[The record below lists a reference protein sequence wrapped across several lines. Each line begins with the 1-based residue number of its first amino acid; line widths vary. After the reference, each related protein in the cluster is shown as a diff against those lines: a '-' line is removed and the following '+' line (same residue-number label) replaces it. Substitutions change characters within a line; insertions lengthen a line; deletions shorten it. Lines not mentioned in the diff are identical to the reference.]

1 MTFTDYVFEF
11 SSKLN
16 KTAIIDKREIGYD
29 ELYSKILTITEKIKK
44 GGFNKEDKILLISD
58 NSAFFI
64 ESYFGIIKSGCICV
78 PLNPTVSIEDIKYI
92 IDKCE
97 IKLILMQK
105 KFLSKLSEVIND
117 GIETYTE
124 EILDDSFIN
133 CKGNEILETD
143 ESNIEIDYKND
154 VAVILFTSGSTA
166 KPKGVMLTHHNLH
179 YNTNSIIQYFKLVS
193 DDRMEVVLPF
203 YYCFGTSLLHT
214 HLRVGGSLVINNRFM
229 FPETVLEDINRYK
242 CTGFAGVPSNYQIL
256 LRKSSMIN
264 KNFPSLRY
272 IAQAGGKLPDVFI
285 NELKQV
291 LEGVDI
297 YIMYGQTEATARLS
311 YLPPYKLKGK
321 LGSIGKGIPGTELKV
336 LNKEGKE
343 VSVGEIGEI
352 VAFGGNIMKGY
363 FKDDEETH
371 KVLRNGF
378 LYTGDLATVDDDGYI
393 YVVSREKHIIKSGG
407 NRISPKEIE
416 DVLVEIT
423 GVVEAAVI
431 PVQDSLLGEAIKAF
445 VVLNDD
451 KHINDERIDE
461 KFVIRYCKEKLPSY
475 KIPKYVV
482 FLDVLPKNSSGK
494 VMIGELRHYQEN
506 NPKK

>member
-11 SSKLN
+11 SSNLS
-16 KTAIIDKREIGYD
+16 KTAVIDKREIRYD
-29 ELYSKILTITEKIKK
+29 ELYSKILTITEEIKK
-44 GGFNKEDKILLISD
+44 RVFNKDDKILLISE
-58 NSAFFI
+58 NSTFFI

-78 PLNPTVSIEDIKYI
+78 PVNPTVSIQDIKYI
-92 IDKCE
+92 IDTCE
-97 IKLILMQK
+97 VKLIFMQK
-105 KFLSKLSEVIND
+105 KFLSKLREVVD
-117 GIETYTE
+117 ESIEVYTE
-124 EILDDSFIN
+124 ETLENSFIN
-133 CKGNEILETD
+133 YKSNESLVVD
-143 ESNIEIDYKND
+143 KSNTEVDYKTD

-193 DDRMEVVLPF
+193 DDRIEVVLPF

-256 LRKSSMIN
+256 LRKSSMKN
-264 KNFPSLRY
+264 RNFPSLRY
-272 IAQAGGKLPDVFI
+272 VAQAGGKLPDVFI
-285 NELKQV
+285 NEFKQM
-291 LEGVDI
+291 LNGVDI

-311 YLPPYKLKGK
+311 YLPPHKLEEK

-343 VSVGEIGEI
+343 VGVGEIGEI
-352 VAFGGNIMKGY
+352 AASGGNIMKGY

-445 VVLNDD
+445 VVLNDSKD
-451 KHINDERIDE
+451 MNNERIDE
-461 KFVIRYCKEKLPSY
+461 KFIIRYCKEKLPSY

-482 FLDVLPKNSSGK
+482 FLEGLPKNSSGK
-494 VMIGELRHYQEN
+494 VMIVELTRE
-506 NPKK
+506 